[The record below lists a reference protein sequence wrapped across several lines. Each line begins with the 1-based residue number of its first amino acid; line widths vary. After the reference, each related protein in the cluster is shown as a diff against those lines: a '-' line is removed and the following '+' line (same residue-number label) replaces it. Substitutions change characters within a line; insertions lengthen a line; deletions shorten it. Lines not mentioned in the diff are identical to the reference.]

1 MWTSVSP
8 WTRANIYGA
17 GMQPGPTTGINGK
30 AVQVD
35 SIKPHV
41 ESAYGFST

>member
-1 MWTSVSP
+1 MTNGTYRVEY
-8 WTRANIYGA
+8 TVAA
-17 GMQPGPTTGINGK
+17 PGR

-41 ESAYGFST
+41 ESAYGVSA